1 MPESTH
7 MRISNLLS
15 FLLGFSATFRLGV
28 EGDDNP
34 GGNAPDNRPA
44 PKESFSREYVSELR
58 EENKSWRLK
67 ISERDTEL
75 STLKAKVAEL
85 ETGSKD
91 ALTKAEQ
98 AANDRVLRAELKAV
112 AAKHGVVDVNDA
124 LKVLDLAGVKLDE
137 KGDLIGADEL
147 FDAAKKAKPYLFA
160 AVSTSST
167 SKTPPAGAPKPVDVR
182 TADAK
187 DYEAQKAA
195 YLKASR

>member
-1 MPESTH
+1 M
-7 MRISNLLS
+7 
-15 FLLGFSATFRLGV
+15 LGFSGFFQLRNT
-28 EGDDNP
+28 EGDT
-34 GGNAPDNRPA
+34 GGNSTPPA
-44 PKESFSREYVSELR
+44 PPAPTREQFSREYVSELR
-58 EENKSWRLK
+58 EEAKTYRLK
-67 ISERDTEL
+67 ASEKDTAL
-75 STLKAKVAEL
+75 ATAQARIAEL
-85 ETGSKD
+85 EAGSAE

-112 AAKHGVVDVNDA
+112 ADA
-124 LKVLDLAGVKLDE
+124 LKVLDLSGVKLDE
-137 KGDLIGADEL
+137 NGDLIGADDL

-167 SKTPPAGAPKPVDVR
+167 QKTPPPGDKKPVDVR

>member
-1 MPESTH
+1 

-15 FLLGFSATFRLGV
+15 FLLGFSATFRLGAD
-28 EGDDNP
+28 GDDA
-34 GGNAPDNRPA
+34 GGNAPDTRQA

-85 ETGSKD
+85 ETGGKE

-112 AAKHGVVDVNDA
+112 AAKHGAVDVADA
-124 LKVLDLAGVKLDE
+124 LKVLDISGVKLDE
-137 KGDLIGADEL
+137 NGNLTGADEL
-147 FDAAKKAKPYLFA
+147 FEAAKKAKPYLFGTTN
-160 AVSTSST
+160 TSST
-167 SKTPPAGAPKPVDVR
+167 EKPPKPGDTKPVDVR

>member
-1 MPESTH
+1 
-7 MRISNLLS
+7 MRISKLLS

-28 EGDDNP
+28 DDDGA
-34 GGNAPDNRPA
+34 GGNDQKPPA
-44 PKESFSREYVSELR
+44 QSKESFSREYVSELR

-124 LKVLDLAGVKLDE
+124 LKVLDLSGVKLDE
-137 KGDLIGADEL
+137 NGDVIGADEL
-147 FDAAKKAKPYLFA
+147 FEAAKKAKPYLFGTT
-160 AVSTSST
+160 STSST
-167 SKTPPAGAPKPVDVR
+167 QKPPPAGDPKPVDVR
-182 TADAK
+182 KVESK
-187 DYEAQKAA
+187 DYEAAKAA
-195 YLKASR
+195 FLKAAR